1 MPVAA
6 GSGHSDVLT
15 LTQVTVA
22 YPGLTAVDDVTLAVS
37 DASVL
42 ALLGPSGCGKSTL
55 LRAVAG
61 LEPLR
66 SGHIEWDGVDLARIP
81 VHRRG
86 FGLMFQDGVLF
97 PHRTVAQNVAYGLRV
112 VGVRGAAADR
122 RVAGLLD
129 LVGLDGFG
137 GRSVTELS
145 GGEAQR
151 VALARALAPRPRLL
165 LLDEPLAALDRALR
179 ETLLGDLRRI
189 LVETGTPAIFVTHDQ
204 QEAFAV
210 ADRVTLMRAGRVVQ
224 SGAPGEVWTAP
235 VDEWVAR
242 FVGYG
247 AVIDGTVV
255 DGGPVV
261 PGLAGKPMVRTAL
274 GEVPLVPGQGWQGP
288 AGGGPDAVVGTPVRV
303 ALRPSA
309 LVADRRGPLTARC
322 VSVVAGP
329 ERSLL
334 SVELSSLDGGD
345 TPSTPDGGD
354 PVSTPGGVG
363 SALARP
369 AGDGQPPQT
378 DLPAVA
384 PNGAPVSVGDL
395 VALRF
400 DPSAAAVLPQ
410 GLPPTTSAT
419 TSAFEGL
426 TAR

>member
-1 MPVAA
+1 MCC
-6 GSGHSDVLT
+6 SR
-15 LTQVTVA
+15 
-22 YPGLTAVDDVTLAVS
+22 TA
-37 DASVL
+37 
-42 ALLGPSGCGKSTL
+42 PS
-55 LRAVAG
+55 
-61 LEPLR
+61 
-66 SGHIEWDGVDLARIP
+66 
-81 VHRRG
+81 
-86 FGLMFQDGVLF
+86 
-97 PHRTVAQNVAYGLRV
+97 AQNVAYGLRV

-122 RVAGLLD
+122 RVAELLD

-179 ETLLGDLRRI
+179 ETLLADLRRI

-204 QEAFAV
+204 QEAFAI
-210 ADRVTLMRAGRVVQ
+210 ADRVAVMRAGRVVQ

-309 LVADRRGPLTARC
+309 LVVDRRGPLTARC